1 MQVQCS
7 MNKIDLLPLPPVE
20 CFIDFDGTISLEDT
34 TDLLLAQF
42 AEPEWRTVEAAWER
56 GAIGSRECMM
66 QQVELLR
73 VEPVMLDLF
82 AGCLRIDPGFVRFVE
97 ALQATGISVTI
108 VSDGLDRVIAH
119 ALKGY
124 GLGLPVLANELI
136 HAGGNRWQL
145 GCPHAST
152 GCRASSA
159 HCKCASFDR
168 APDSALRVLIGDGRS
183 DFCAASIA
191 DMVFAKG
198 KLADHCRA
206 NRITYRS
213 FGNFTDLPP
222 LFSDWLANAMAVQ
235 STHLL

>member
-1 MQVQCS
+1 MTTI
-7 MNKIDLLPLPPVE
+7 NLPPSPPIEPSIE

-42 AEPEWRTVEAAWER
+42 AEPAWRRVEAAWER
-56 GAIGSRECMM
+56 GVIGSRECMSR
-66 QQVELLR
+66 QVELLR
-73 VEPVMLDLF
+73 VDPVMLDLF
-82 AGCLRIDPGFVRFVE
+82 ANCLCIDPAFVPFVV
-97 ALQATGISVTI
+97 ALRESGVTVTI

-119 ALKGY
+119 ALKRY
-124 GLGLPVLANELI
+124 GLALPVLANELVPV
-136 HAGGNRWQL
+136 AGDRWQL
-145 GCPHAST
+145 DCPHASES
-152 GCRASSA
+152 CRASSA

-206 NRITYRS
+206 NGITHRAFGS
-213 FGNFTDLPP
+213 FADLPP
-222 LFSDWLANAMAVQ
+222 LFSDWLANVHAVQ
-235 STHLL
+235 SAQLL

>member
-1 MQVQCS
+1 
-7 MNKIDLLPLPPVE
+7 MNKIDFLPLPPVE

-42 AEPEWRTVEAAWER
+42 AEPAWRTIEAAWER
-56 GAIGSRECMM
+56 GAIGSRECMSR
-66 QQVELLR
+66 QVELLR

-82 AGCLRIDPGFVRFVE
+82 ANCLRIDPSFAPFAE
-97 ALQATGISVTI
+97 ALQASGVSVTI

-124 GLGLPVLANELI
+124 GLDLPVLANELK
-136 HAGGNRWQL
+136 HAGGDRWRL
-145 GCPHAST
+145 GCLHASED
-152 GCRASSA
+152 CRASSA

-168 APDSALRVLIGDGRS
+168 APGRALRVLIGDGRS

-206 NRITYRS
+206 NGITHRS

-222 LFSDWLANAMAVQ
+222 LFSDWLANAMTVQ